1 MWAKWVVR
9 VLAVV
14 YIVGGVATLLAP
26 EAMGRFTRW
35 FVNHPLLM
43 RLDGLAVTALGALL
57 ALREYR
63 EEKPPPPWWQ
73 RIFRGGKQVGRR

>member
-26 EAMGRFTRW
+26 EVMGRFTR
-35 FVNHPLLM
+35 
-43 RLDGLAVTALGALL
+43 
-57 ALREYR
+57 
-63 EEKPPPPWWQ
+63 
-73 RIFRGGKQVGRR
+73 